1 MAIFS
6 VDSSQVAQAAA
17 MTRLQVDRIRTDI
30 ATMMGQ
36 LHHLQTT
43 WTGGAAAG
51 FADCVQ
57 QWRATQAQV
66 EQSLESISTQLS
78 FAATTYEQAEAEAA
92 SLFH

>member
-17 MTRLQVDRIRTDI
+17 MTKLQVERIRTDV
-30 ATMMGQ
+30 ATMLGQ
-36 LHHLQTT
+36 LQHLQTS

-51 FADCVQ
+51 FTDCVQ
-57 QWRATQAQV
+57 QWQATQAQV
-66 EQSLESISTQLS
+66 EQSLEAISTQLS
-78 FAATTYEQAEAEAA
+78 FAASTYERAEAEAA